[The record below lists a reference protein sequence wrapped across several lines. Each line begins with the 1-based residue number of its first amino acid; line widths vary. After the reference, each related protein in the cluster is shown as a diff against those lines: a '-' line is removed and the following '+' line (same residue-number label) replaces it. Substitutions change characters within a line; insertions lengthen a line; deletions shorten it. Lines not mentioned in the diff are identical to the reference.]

1 MMKKNANLETI
12 VGVFV
17 LVGILCLS
25 YLSVK
30 LGKMEILG
38 GDTYTVYANFDSIS
52 GLKNG
57 ATVEIAGVEVGRVD
71 RISLDEKAG
80 YTARVALKVDS
91 GIELQDDVIASI
103 RTRGIIGDKYIL
115 LKPGG
120 SDMVLKD
127 GGRIRETESAID
139 FESLISKFIHGKVE

>member
-1 MMKKNANLETI
+1 MKKNANLETI

-25 YLSVK
+25 YLSIK
-30 LGKMEILG
+30 LGKMEVIG
-38 GDTYTVYANFDSIS
+38 GDTYTVYANFDSTS
-52 GLKNG
+52 GLKSG
-57 ATVEIAGVEVGRVD
+57 ASVEIAGVEVGRVD

-80 YTARVALKVDS
+80 YTARVSLKVDS
-91 GIELQDDVIASI
+91 GIVLQDDVIASV
-103 RTRGIIGDKYIL
+103 RTRGIIGDKYIM

-120 SDMVLKD
+120 SDVVLKD

-139 FESLISKFIHGKVE
+139 FESLISKFIHGKVD